1 MNVNIAPHP
10 PSVCKNDLQRNNI
23 FWWRNAMNVNM
34 PPICML
40 LSSRERLK
48 VPPCSGESQA
58 SPLCIYIC
66 IYIYMYVCYIYII
79 LYIKCHPWHG
89 NPVLNIGVLDSLHQA
104 TIPAPRRHVRRA
116 HRPSVWVWLKAKP
129 ESQRD
134 SIVMSQWISWLRK
147 LQKLLSIVG

>member
-1 MNVNIAPHP
+1 MNVNIATPHLFATTKINATRSSDDAMQWTLTCP
-10 PSVCKNDLQRNNI
+10 PSVCYYLAERD
-23 FWWRNAMNVNM
+23 
-34 PPICML
+34 
-40 LSSRERLK
+40 SRFLRAPGNLK
-48 VPPCSGESQA
+48 
-58 SPLCIYIC
+58 PLPYVYIYMY

-116 HRPSVWVWLKAKP
+116 HRPSVWVWLKAKL